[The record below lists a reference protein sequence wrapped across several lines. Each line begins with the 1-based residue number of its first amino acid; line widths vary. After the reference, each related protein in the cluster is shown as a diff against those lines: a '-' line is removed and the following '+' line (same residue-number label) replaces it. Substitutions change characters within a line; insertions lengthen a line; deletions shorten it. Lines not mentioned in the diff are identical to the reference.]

1 MKRILLSLAIL
12 GLGLMPRSFS
22 QKLLT
27 TIPVGGQPGQLAANP
42 LTNMIYVPN
51 ETLGTLSVI
60 DGRSTK
66 VIANIPAGTDPG
78 AVAVNPLTNLVY
90 VSNSGGPN
98 LQNPSI
104 IVIDGSSNLVV
115 DTIPATIPG
124 PIAVNP
130 VTNMVY
136 FANGSGASV
145 SVLDATNNEIVD
157 TFGTSHCCLIQKI
170 AMNSVTNRIYVAEN
184 GFAEQVVVIDGS
196 TNKFDTIQVAGD
208 CDLRD
213 IAVDSV
219 LNRIYVTDDICGN
232 LYVISGVTNKVI
244 ATIFGYLGPL
254 ALSPQNNVIVDF
266 DFDVLGF
273 LSATTDSP
281 IGGTVTLPNALMPLN
296 VVAGSNNR
304 YYAAFYKSNGIAVVA
319 GPEVPSPKSQQ

>member
-12 GLGLMPRSFS
+12 GLVLVPRSFS

-27 TIPVGGQPGQLAANP
+27 TIPVGGQPGQLAANQ

-51 ETLGTLSVI
+51 ETLGTLTVI
-60 DGRSTK
+60 DGSSSK
-66 VIANIPAGTDPG
+66 VVANIPAGAGPG
-78 AVAVNPLTNLVY
+78 AIAVNPLTDLVY

-98 LQNPSI
+98 LQDPSI
-104 IVIDGSSNLVV
+104 IVIDGSSNIVV

-124 PIAVNP
+124 AIAVNP

-145 SVLDATNNEIVD
+145 SVLDATTNEIVD

-170 AMNSVTNRIYVAEN
+170 AVNSVTNRIYVAEN

-196 TNKFDTIQVAGD
+196 TNKFDTIQVTGD
-208 CDLRD
+208 CDVRD

-232 LYVISGVTNKVI
+232 LYVISGVTNKII

-254 ALSPQNNVIVDF
+254 ALSPQNNVIADF

-273 LSATTDSP
+273 LNTTSDSP
-281 IGGTVTLPNALMPLN
+281 TGGTVALPKTLMPLSM
-296 VVAGSNNR
+296 VAGGDNR
-304 YYAAFYKSNGIAVVA
+304 YYAAFYASNGIAVVA
-319 GPEVPSPKSQQ
+319 GPQVPSSKNQP